1 MKTIAISA
9 NTAWYVYNFR
19 KSTIEALIKKGY
31 HVVVITALDQK
42 YSKLLE
48 TLGCQVYGIPLR
60 RRSINPLAEL
70 KVMFY
75 LYQILREKKINV
87 LLNFTPKNNI
97 YGSIVAP
104 KKISVINN
112 ISGLGDAFVR
122 KGAKRIFFLWL
133 YQLSQQKAKHIFFQ
147 NRDDLELF
155 LRHKVVSTGKA
166 SLIAGSGVDLNRFS
180 YSPSE
185 LDYPRRFILVGRLLE
200 EKGVRIYADA
210 ARILKDKYKEKVDF
224 NLLGFIDNENVRAI
238 SYPEI
243 NSWINDGVVN
253 YLGSTDNV
261 ETIVKKMDCVVLPSF
276 YREGIPKS
284 LIEAA
289 ALGKIIVT
297 TDNVG
302 CRDTVKDKL
311 SGFLCK
317 PKSVESLVNALEKV
331 ILIDKVNAVEMGKE
345 SRKLAVEKFDENLI
359 IAEYIKKIES

>member
-1 MKTIAISA
+1 
-9 NTAWYVYNFR
+9 
-19 KSTIEALIKKGY
+19 
-31 HVVVITALDQK
+31 
-42 YSKLLE
+42 
-48 TLGCQVYGIPLR
+48 
-60 RRSINPLAEL
+60 
-70 KVMFY
+70 
-75 LYQILREKKINV
+75 
-87 LLNFTPKNNI
+87 
-97 YGSIVAP
+97 
-104 KKISVINN
+104 
-112 ISGLGDAFVR
+112 
-122 KGAKRIFFLWL
+122 
-133 YQLSQQKAKHIFFQ
+133 
-147 NRDDLELF
+147 
-155 LRHKVVSTGKA
+155 

-210 ARILKDKYKEKVDF
+210 ARMLKDKYKEKVDF

-238 SYPEI
+238 SYSEI

-302 CRDTVKDKL
+302 CRDTVKDKV

-317 PKSVESLVNALEKV
+317 PKSVESLVKALEKV